1 MDKMDETK
9 AGGALQQRLPP
20 AFFVSVNPR
29 EYVLCPNLSTLLSF
43 YFWNPKLASMRIIL
57 FTGKGGV
64 GKTTLSAATALR
76 AAREG
81 TKTLIL
87 STDPAHSLSD
97 ALDQELS
104 PEPQEIAPNLFAQ
117 EVDVYYSMKKHWEN
131 VRQLMLAV
139 FRFQGVENV
148 VAEEL
153 SALPGMEEASAF
165 LWLEEYYRA
174 GEYDLIVIDSAPTGE
189 TLSLLSLPQ
198 VTQSWVMKA
207 FPGQRFAM
215 KSFGSMVR
223 GMTGIPL
230 DRGMDELERL
240 FDKLEG
246 IQKVMQDPD
255 ISSIRVVLNPERM
268 VIKEGKRAMTYLQLY
283 GYNVDAVLVNRI
295 FPESAGQGGFEQY
308 LERQSAYLEEIEET
322 FAPLPLFR
330 LHHQGQEVFGTQLL
344 EQIGTNLY
352 GDADFTSVL
361 YHDKP
366 FELKEQRNGYLARL
380 KLPFVKDQDF
390 SIDKYG
396 DEIVISL
403 GNQRRSILLPR
414 FAHYLQLKGHRYEAP
429 WLEVELQR

>member
-1 MDKMDETK
+1 
-9 AGGALQQRLPP
+9 
-20 AFFVSVNPR
+20 
-29 EYVLCPNLSTLLSF
+29 
-43 YFWNPKLASMRIIL
+43 MRIIL

-76 AAREG
+76 AAKSG
-81 TKTLIL
+81 IKTLIL

-97 ALDQELS
+97 ALDRELT
-104 PEPQEIAPNLFAQ
+104 PEPQEVAPNLFAQ
-117 EVDVYYSMKKHWEN
+117 EVDVYYSMKKHWGN

-165 LWLEEYYRA
+165 LWLEEYYQA
-174 GEYDLIVIDSAPTGE
+174 KAYDLIVIDSAPTGE

-207 FPGQRFAM
+207 FPGQKFAM
-215 KSFGSMVR
+215 QGFGGMVR
-223 GMTGIPL
+223 TMTGIPL
-230 DRGMDELERL
+230 DRGMQELEQL
-240 FDKLEG
+240 FDKLER

-268 VIKEGKRAMTYLQLY
+268 VIKEGKRALTYLQLY
-283 GYNVDAVLVNRI
+283 GYNVDGVLVNRI
-295 FPESAGQGGFEQY
+295 FPESAGQGGFAKY
-308 LERQSAYLEEIEET
+308 LERQSSYLEEIEET
-322 FAPLPLFR
+322 FAPLPIFR
-330 LHHQGQEVFGTQLL
+330 LPHQGQEVFGMELL
-344 EQIGTNLY
+344 EQIGQTLY
-352 GDADFTSVL
+352 GEADFTSVL

-366 FELKEQRNGYLARL
+366 FELREQAGGYLARL
-380 KLPFVKDQDF
+380 KLPFVKDKDF

-396 DEIVISL
+396 DEVVVSL

-414 FAHYLQLKGHRYEAP
+414 FANYLKLEGHTYEEP
-429 WLEVELQR
+429 WLELRLKR